1 MTFNF
6 SDPTNH
12 PANDRL
18 TEERLIQVRN
28 ELQRML
34 SYKNGSTQDDITA
47 DAIKAIDELLERRKD
62 AIEPV
67 ADVVPW
73 SSSNEERTCD
83 IRWRR
88 FDVAPGPLFR
98 APPDP
103 EVLDST
109 TTSNN

>member
-1 MTFNF
+1 MTINLT
-6 SDPTNH
+6 DPANH

-18 TEERLIQVRN
+18 TDERLIRVRDA
-28 ELQRML
+28 LQRTL
-34 SYKNGSTQDDITA
+34 TYKNGSTQDYVTA
-47 DAIKAIDELLERRKD
+47 DAIKALDELLERRKD
-62 AIEPV
+62 ATEPV
-67 ADVVPW
+67 ADVVAW
-73 SSSNEERTCD
+73 SSPNEVRSCD

-109 TTSNN
+109 TTSKR